1 MTNKQI
7 AALVLAGA
15 VAGILGAV
23 TGYYAKR
30 HFAEQHRAERAAAA
44 ALERPETLPEFTLY
58 GIDGEP
64 VTRDALLANDKA
76 LFINFWATWCAPCR
90 EEMPLLSKMQEQYAD
105 DLLMVGVAID
115 NREAVAKFLE
125 HLGGVNYRIVLGRQ
139 ELDAIE
145 VANDM
150 GVDLIG
156 LPISLTEDR
165 TGRIIA
171 VHTGEVDEAEAIA
184 LIEAAIQ

>member
-7 AALVLAGA
+7 SALVLAGA
-15 VAGILGAV
+15 VAGILGVA

-30 HFAEQHRAERAAAA
+30 HVAAQDREERAAAIV
-44 ALERPETLPEFTLY
+44 RPETLPDFTLY
-58 GIDGEP
+58 DINGEP
-64 VTRDALLANDKA
+64 VTKDALLAGGKA

-90 EEMPLLSKMQEQYAD
+90 EEMPLLAKMQEQYAD
-105 DLLMVGVAID
+105 DLVMVGVAID

-125 HLGGVNYRIVLGRQ
+125 HLGGVNYSIVLGKQ

-145 VANDM
+145 IANDM
-150 GVDLIG
+150 GVDLVG
-156 LPISLTEDR
+156 LPISLTADR

-171 VHTGEVDEAEAIA
+171 IHTGEVDEAEATA
-184 LIEAAIQ
+184 LIEAAIR